1 MIECC
6 EFAVTPLRRPLS
18 TRSPPGL
25 SNCQMV
31 DADNVMISAIRL
43 VRPSSC
49 SSSFGKAGYSVAV
62 ERAATLEMEDR
73 MMHTGSQQMG
83 QDDQVIYLAHC

>member
-1 MIECC
+1 MTNIMIACC
-6 EFAVTPLRRPLS
+6 GFAEIRLRRPLS

-25 SNCQMV
+25 SDCQMA

-49 SSSFGKAGYSVAV
+49 SSSVGKAGYSVAE
-62 ERAATLEMEDR
+62 ERVATLEMEDR
-73 MMHTGSQQMG
+73 KMHRGSQLMG
-83 QDDQVIYLAHC
+83 